1 MKYFFNTRL
10 GPNRYLLGDGSL
22 LCKDVPIARLGDQ
35 AYRSED
41 LPELTP
47 DDDGEIIVTRSA
59 DEVFSPEAMASF
71 EGMTVVILHPEDEA
85 GDILFVDP
93 ANWRQL
99 AIGHAANVR
108 RGQGDQSDLLIADLV
123 IKDALGIQAIN
134 DGLRQ
139 VSCGYNAEYDETAPG
154 RANQYDIRG
163 NHIALVP
170 NGRAGI
176 RCSIGDAISMAS
188 KAKQWFASLRKA
200 VKTRDSAAAEELL
213 NNAPDN
219 MVGDDDDDDD
229 GVTTVVVKVEGP
241 ETAVPPV
248 SPTNAVADES
258 SDLETRITA
267 IEAAVKVLTDK
278 MAPPTGDADDDEK
291 KEEKKMTGDAGY
303 QQDVFSRA
311 ELILPGFSLPEGS
324 KMGTLKREVLGAALR
339 TADGL
344 KLIEPLSGKNPD
356 FAKMSMAT
364 VDSIFNGAS
373 ELAKSRNNSGLSL
386 AVFTANSQ
394 SGDVAALNEKNKD
407 FWAKKGAK

>member
-35 AYRSED
+35 AYRAED

-99 AIGHAANVR
+99 AIGHASSVR

-123 IKDALGIQAIN
+123 IKDALGIQSIN

-176 RCSIGDAISMAS
+176 RCSIGDAQSMAS

-219 MVGDDDDDDD
+219 MVGDDDDD

-258 SDLETRITA
+258 SDLETRIAA
-267 IEAAVKVLTDK
+267 IEAAVKALTDK
-278 MAPPTGDADDDEK
+278 IAPPTGDADDDDEK

-303 QQDVFSRA
+303 QQDVLSRA

>member
-35 AYRSED
+35 AYRAED

-99 AIGHAANVR
+99 AIGHASSVR

-188 KAKQWFASLRKA
+188 KAKQWLASLRKA

-219 MVGDDDDDDD
+219 MVGDDDD
-229 GVTTVVVKVEGP
+229 VTTVVVKVEGP
-241 ETAVPPV
+241 ETAAPPV

-258 SDLETRITA
+258 SDLETRIAA
-267 IEAAVKVLTDK
+267 IEAAVKALIDK
-278 MAPPTGDADDDEK
+278 MSPPTGDADDDDEK

-303 QQDVFSRA
+303 QQDVLSRA

>member
-22 LCKDVPIARLGDQ
+22 LCKDVPIARLGEQ
-35 AYRSED
+35 AYRAED

-71 EGMTVVILHPEDEA
+71 EGMTVVILHPEDDA

-99 AIGHAANVR
+99 AIGHATNVR
-108 RGQGDQSDLLIADLV
+108 RGQGDQSDLLIADLI

-139 VSCGYNAEYDETAPG
+139 VSNGYDAEYKQTAPG
-154 RANQYDIRG
+154 RAYQYCIRG

-188 KAKQWFASLRKA
+188 KAKQWFISLRKA
-200 VKTRDSAAAEELL
+200 VKTKDSAAAEELL
-213 NNAPDN
+213 NNAPAN
-219 MVGDDDDDDD
+219 MVGDDDEDDS
-229 GVTTVVVKVEGP
+229 VTTVVVKVEGP
-241 ETAVPPV
+241 DATVPPGA
-248 SPTNAVADES
+248 PANAVTDES
-258 SDLETRITA
+258 SDIETRIAA
-267 IEAAVKVLTDK
+267 IEAAVKALTDK
-278 MAPPTGDADDDEK
+278 LAPPEGDADDDEK

-303 QQDVFSRA
+303 QQDVLSRA

-356 FAKMSMAT
+356 LAKMSMAT

>member
-22 LCKDVPIARLGDQ
+22 LCKDVPIARMGDQ
-35 AYRSED
+35 AYRAED

-71 EGMTVVILHPEDEA
+71 EGMTVVILHPEDET

-93 ANWRQL
+93 ANWREL
-99 AIGHAANVR
+99 AIGHATNIR

-139 VSCGYNAEYDETAPG
+139 ISCGYNAEYDETAPG
-154 RANQYDIRG
+154 RANQYYIRG

-176 RCSIGDAISMAS
+176 RCSIGDAQSMAS

-200 VKTRDSAAAEELL
+200 VKTKDSAAAEELL
-213 NNAPDN
+213 NNAPAN
-219 MVGDDDDDDD
+219 MVVDDDDD

-241 ETAVPPV
+241 D
-248 SPTNAVADES
+248 AVAPPGTPSNPTGDENGDTDARLS
-258 SDLETRITA
+258 AL
-267 IEAAVKVLTDK
+267 EAAVKAIADKLT
-278 MAPPTGDADDDEK
+278 PPTGDAGDDDDK
-291 KEEKKMTGDAGY
+291 KEESKMTGDAGY
-303 QQDVFSRA
+303 QQDVLSRA

-344 KLIEPLSGKNPD
+344 KLIEPLSGKDPD

-386 AVFTANSQ
+386 AAFTANSQ

-407 FWAKKGAK
+407 FWANKGAK